1 MKSPFSNHQSYT
13 NNSPI
18 QSKSSNN
25 TTNQITNNTIE
36 YYPTITQTITSNLNL
51 SDFIR
56 TCSECIPENEY
67 LIRNTGIP
75 FGINLTPFPDI
86 DSSLITQY
94 SFGGGNGKIPRC
106 TKCQSFI
113 NLFSRLEN
121 NSWKCNI
128 CSYSNQINNIDTETI
143 KKIIDN
149 NKEVYEIF
157 ANSDYIENSPMSS
170 NYVFILDVTN
180 KSIANGSIKIFIET
194 IRYIVSNKYFINEE
208 RTFLSFITFNNNGV
222 CFYKMNKKLNS
233 MQILEVSG
241 EEAFIPDNKKNL
253 IFPVDDNLDCINS
266 ILDSLDNL
274 YNINNIQEKENKE
287 SDQLIFAIECA
298 KTLLQKKGGKIIVIN
313 SSTEWKN
320 KMDLLNKEIQKSK
333 NNLINFTSNNKKE
346 DDDDN
351 IFIMVG
357 KSLTKYQ
364 ITCDIFEIHSKNEI
378 HNVKDLI
385 NICNYSNGNFLF
397 YKNFNNNM
405 HYNNLFNS
413 LIKSV
418 TNQRAYE
425 TIIQYYT
432 SPPVTINQNLSIIPV
447 QKNNIFLLPCIDVNQ
462 TYSFILH
469 YKEFKSEENQELIN
483 TTSAVGNK
491 FNLNNQEEEKL
502 KEIYIQFSIIYTSLE
517 GVRIIRVINKK
528 INICKDKLEYF
539 RNIDIESVCATFTKF
554 LVKLLTKSSNIFNAM
569 AEYKYKYYIYA
580 LSLFKQMKLDELI
593 SSFLICYLG
602 IMKNKYFCLEP
613 MKYKINVDENDAG
626 RNNLLTMKIDDLLNI
641 IVPKIYDITNVLN
654 NTDNFDNVYY
664 QPISLSKNEIKKDK
678 VYLIDNG
685 IFLDFHFCEG
695 ESNQKRLNIFFGENM
710 NFNNVGTYFHSEQS
724 VFEDNINCDDF
735 EVEKCKEIINIIRN
749 NKKNTYQDIFFSF
762 ENSPSEAIL
771 KQCLLNGN
779 FCPWFQFSYKDAF
792 NKI

>member
-13 NNSPI
+13 NNPPM

-36 YYPTITQTITSNLNL
+36 YYPTITQTITSDLNL

-56 TCSECIPENEY
+56 TCSESIPENEY

-121 NSWKCNI
+121 SSWKCNI

-143 KKIIDN
+143 RKIIDN

-194 IRYIVSNKYFINEE
+194 LRYIINNKYFINEE
-208 RTFLSFITFNNNGV
+208 RTFLSFITFNHNGV

-241 EEAFIPDNKKNL
+241 EEAFVPDNKKNL

-298 KTLLQKKGGKIIVIN
+298 KTLLQQKGGKIIVIN
-313 SSTEWKN
+313 SSTGWKN

-405 HYNNLFNS
+405 HYNNLFNR

-432 SPPVTINQNLSIIPV
+432 SPLVIINQNLSIIPV

-469 YKEFKSEENQELIN
+469 YKEYKSEENQELIN
-483 TTSAVGNK
+483 TTSVVGNK

-539 RNIDIESVCATFTKF
+539 RNIDIESVCAIFTKF

-613 MKYKINVDENDAG
+613 MKYKINADEIDAG
-626 RNNLLTMKIDDLLNI
+626 RNNLLTMKIDDVLNI

-654 NTDNFDNVYY
+654 NSDNFDNVYY
-664 QPISLSKNEIKKDK
+664 QPVSLSKDEIKKDK

-685 IFLDFHFCEG
+685 IFLNFHFCEG

>member
-1 MKSPFSNHQSYT
+1 
-13 NNSPI
+13 
-18 QSKSSNN
+18 
-25 TTNQITNNTIE
+25 
-36 YYPTITQTITSNLNL
+36 
-51 SDFIR
+51 
-56 TCSECIPENEY
+56 
-67 LIRNTGIP
+67 
-75 FGINLTPFPDI
+75 
-86 DSSLITQY
+86 
-94 SFGGGNGKIPRC
+94 
-106 TKCQSFI
+106 
-113 NLFSRLEN
+113 
-121 NSWKCNI
+121 
-128 CSYSNQINNIDTETI
+128 
-143 KKIIDN
+143 
-149 NKEVYEIF
+149 
-157 ANSDYIENSPMSS
+157 
-170 NYVFILDVTN
+170 
-180 KSIANGSIKIFIET
+180 
-194 IRYIVSNKYFINEE
+194 
-208 RTFLSFITFNNNGV
+208 
-222 CFYKMNKKLNS
+222 
-233 MQILEVSG
+233 
-241 EEAFIPDNKKNL
+241 
-253 IFPVDDNLDCINS
+253 
-266 ILDSLDNL
+266 
-274 YNINNIQEKENKE
+274 
-287 SDQLIFAIECA
+287 
-298 KTLLQKKGGKIIVIN
+298 
-313 SSTEWKN
+313 
-320 KMDLLNKEIQKSK
+320 
-333 NNLINFTSNNKKE
+333 
-346 DDDDN
+346 
-351 IFIMVG
+351 
-357 KSLTKYQ
+357 
-364 ITCDIFEIHSKNEI
+364 
-378 HNVKDLI
+378 
-385 NICNYSNGNFLF
+385 
-397 YKNFNNNM
+397 M

-664 QPISLSKNEIKKDK
+664 QPVNLNKDSIFNDK

-685 IFLDFHFCEG
+685 IFLDFHYCEG